1 MSLTYAQKVAMYE
14 DWKAEQGKKFAYLLD
29 KGEEGQIRYRH
40 HLTLGASTTSIVL
53 GASKYQTRQELMDY
67 MLGRVPEDFSV
78 KFCLEMGKDLEPV
91 VTKRFS
97 ERTKLLVAEG
107 VTGSDWRYPWISY
120 QIDRTIPAL
129 KSDLELKIAFHNGTF
144 NGDLKDWGKD
154 SVFNNN
160 GVLVFA
166 SDEIPLDYY
175 YQVQKQ
181 MLYREKDSCYLCAWL
196 TYEQRVRI
204 YHIKADKD
212 VQQKIFEADDDFTFN
227 HLIPDVPFDDSD
239 DKRLQR
245 LEESA
250 DDQDLCFADSECEEL
265 IARHIELSSR
275 QYKLKKDI
283 DEIKKRIKEKMGSH
297 KGIVNKNNLLAVN
310 LSTVTRREFD
320 ADKFA
325 NEHPDMYGDYIKETS
340 YTKMNFIKSKKAKS
354 KKGA

>member
-1 MSLTYAQKVAMYE
+1 MSLTYAQKVAMYD
-14 DWKAEQGKKFAYLLD
+14 DWKAKQAKKFSYLLD

-40 HLTLGASTTSIVL
+40 HLTLGASTISIVL

-67 MLGRVPEDFSV
+67 MLGRIPEDFSI

-97 ERTKLLVAEG
+97 ERTKLLVTEG

-129 KSDLELKIAFHNGTF
+129 KSDLELKIAFRNDTLD
-144 NGDLKDWGKD
+144 GDLKNWGKD
-154 SVFNNN
+154 SVFNSN

-212 VQQKIFEADDDFTFN
+212 VQQKIFEADDDFIFN

-239 DKRLQR
+239 EKRLQR
-245 LEESA
+245 LEEST

-283 DEIKKRIKEKMGSH
+283 DEIKKRIKEKMGFH

-340 YTKMNFIKSKKAKS
+340 YTKMNFIKPKKAKS